1 MWDQIERVVSF
12 RELARN
18 HIDIATLFSSQSFAD
33 SELNL
38 SGPFQLDMVCHEIR
52 PDFEVNVCRLIESER
67 VSRVYGVSVLS
78 PHLILAVPQERVFVD
93 RLLIAGR

>member
-1 MWDQIERVVSF
+1 
-12 RELARN
+12 
-18 HIDIATLFSSQSFAD
+18 
-33 SELNL
+33 
-38 SGPFQLDMVCHEIR
+38 MVCHEIR

-67 VSRVYGVSVLS
+67 VSRVYGVAVQS